1 MGILETNKQFDD
13 NLLRQ
18 KNPLLQFAGGFGN
31 AVNDAFKA
39 PVDTAKKEKDKLEK
53 KGFKGYVNEKKEQAE
68 KVMHAV
74 GNANK
79 EIVEHPKK
87 AVNATKNYIV
97 DTMKEEWEKA
107 KENPAATVGNVFG
120 NAALIALDA
129 GAANATGKVLNVGS
143 KAANTVGKN
152 VAKATHSGS
161 TANTATKKSITKTTP
176 LEYPANTPVKKG
188 TELPETKPDLNNN
201 EDMKVVNTP
210 KTQPNKESL
219 VDINSLKKNSTSN
232 VQPTINEQ
240 LYNMKNGDLRKA
252 PSDVEQLY
260 LEQYEKYPEEMF
272 KLNPTISTNT
282 RLMTDWAGD
291 LVGKAGYSDI
301 LRGQLFRGVRRNSTK
316 LPTMNMG
323 GDVGK
328 NFNRQ
333 VLGGH
338 DPYSLYHQNP
348 VFRRGSTVGFY
359 EPFYDTIN
367 IANKRYAQA
376 IYDYYGLKKP
386 TGDIYPHEVTH
397 KVIGNLEEEA
407 LKNPNNRKLS
417 EKINEMRTLV
427 GEPRE
432 SLSASEVLAN
442 AFPAALNP
450 KYQSPFAPS
459 YGTGK
464 LNDIQVL
471 RNTEDWWRKELAPYA
486 LKRQESLFKGSN
498 LANPQSSPDMSLFN
512 YMKMLDDEQYLKRME
527 DL

>member
-1 MGILETNKQFDD
+1 MGILETNKQFYD
-13 NLLRQ
+13 NMLRN
-18 KNPLLQFAGGFGN
+18 KTPLSQFLGGFGN
-31 AVNDAFKA
+31 AVNNAFKA
-39 PVDTAKKEKDKLEK
+39 PVDTVKKEKDKLEK

-68 KVMHAV
+68 KVIKKV
-74 GNANK
+74 NNANQ
-79 EIVEHPKK
+79 EIVKHPKK
-87 AVNATKNYIV
+87 AVNTTKNYIV

-107 KENPAATVGNVFG
+107 KENPAATAGNVFG
-120 NAALIALDA
+120 NAALMALDA
-129 GAANATGKVLNVGS
+129 GAANAAGKVLNIGS
-143 KAANTVGKN
+143 KAANTVEKS
-152 VAKATHSGS
+152 VAKATS
-161 TANTATKKSITKTTP
+161 ANTATKKSITKATP
-176 LEYPANTPVKKG
+176 LEYPANTPVKRG
-188 TELPETKPDLNNN
+188 TDFPETKPVLNNI

-210 KTQPNKESL
+210 KPQPNKESL
-219 VDINSLKKNSTSN
+219 VDINSLKKNPPSEA
-232 VQPTINEQ
+232 QPTINER
-240 LYNMKNGDLRKA
+240 LYDMKNGDLRKA

-272 KLNPTISTNT
+272 KLNPTIGTNT
-282 RLMTDWAGD
+282 RLMTDWAED

-316 LPTMNMG
+316 LPMMNME
-323 GDVGK
+323 GDAGK
-328 NFNRQ
+328 YFNRQ

-338 DPYSLYHQNP
+338 DPYSLYYQNP
-348 VFRRGSTVGFY
+348 VFRKGSTVGFY
-359 EPFYDTIN
+359 EPFYDTID

-376 IYDYYGLKKP
+376 IYDYYGLKKS

-407 LKNPNNRKLS
+407 SKNPNNMKLS

-432 SLSASEVLAN
+432 SLSGSEVLAN

-486 LKRQESLFKGSN
+486 LKREESLFKGSN
-498 LANPQSSPDMSLFN
+498 LAAPQSNPDMSLFD
-512 YMKMLDDEQYLKRME
+512 YMKMLDDEQNLKRME

>member
-1 MGILETNKQFDD
+1 MGILETNKEFYD
-13 NLLRQ
+13 NLLR
-18 KNPLLQFAGGFGN
+18 KKDPLSQFLGSFGN
-31 AVNDAFKA
+31 TVNDAFKI
-39 PVDTAKKEKDKLEK
+39 PVDTANKEIKQFKKEGANSYLNK
-53 KGFKGYVNEKKEQAE
+53 KVEQA
-68 KVMHAV
+68 KKTMKAV
-74 GNANK
+74 GNANQEMVK
-79 EIVEHPKK
+79 HPKEALK
-87 AVNATKNYIV
+87 TTKNFVV
-97 DTMKEEWEKA
+97 DTMKEEWEKI
-107 KENPAATVGNVFG
+107 KDNPAATAGNVLG
-120 NAALIALDA
+120 NAALMALDA
-129 GAANATGKVLNVGS
+129 GVANTAGKVLNVGS
-143 KAANTVGKN
+143 KAANTVEKS
-152 VAKATHSGS
+152 VAKATS
-161 TANTATKKSITKTTP
+161 ANTASKGITKTTS
-176 LEYPANTPVKKG
+176 LEYLANTPVKKG
-188 TELPETKPDLNNN
+188 TDFPETQPILKNM
-201 EDMKVVNTP
+201 EDMNVVNTP
-210 KTQPNKESL
+210 KPQPNKESL
-219 VDINSLKKNSTSN
+219 VDINSLKKNPPSE
-232 VQPTINEQ
+232 VQPTINER
-240 LYNMKNGDLRKA
+240 LYNMENGDLRKA

-260 LEQYEKYPEEMF
+260 LEQYRKYPAEMF
-272 KLNPTISTNT
+272 NINPTIGTNT

-291 LVGKAGYSDI
+291 LVGKAGYSDM

-323 GDVGK
+323 GDAGRY
-328 NFNRQ
+328 FNRQ
-333 VLGGH
+333 VHEGH
-338 DPYSLYHQNP
+338 DPYSLYYQNP

-432 SLSASEVLAN
+432 SLSGSEVLAN

-486 LKRQESLFKGSN
+486 LKREESLFKGSN
-498 LANPQSSPDMSLFN
+498 MAAPQSNPDMSLFD
-512 YMKMLDDEQYLKRME
+512 YMKMLDDEQNLKRME

>member
-1 MGILETNKQFDD
+1 MGILETNKEFYD
-13 NLLRQ
+13 NLLR
-18 KNPLLQFAGGFGN
+18 KKDPLSQFLGSFGN
-31 AVNDAFKA
+31 TVNDAFKA
-39 PVDTAKKEKDKLEK
+39 PVDAVNKEVNQFKKEGTGGYINKKVEQAKKM
-53 KGFKGYVNEKKEQAE
+53 A
-68 KVMHAV
+68 KVVH
-74 GNANK
+74 NANK
-79 EIVEHPKK
+79 EIVKHPQK
-87 AVNATKNYIV
+87 AVNTTKNYIV

-107 KENPAATVGNVFG
+107 KENPAATAGNVFG
-120 NAALIALDA
+120 NAALMALDA
-129 GAANATGKVLNVGS
+129 GAANAAGKVLNVGS
-143 KAANTVGKN
+143 KAANTVEKS
-152 VAKATHSGS
+152 VAKATS
-161 TANTATKKSITKTTP
+161 ANTATRKSITKATP

-188 TELPETKPDLNNN
+188 TDFPETQPILNNI

-210 KTQPNKESL
+210 KVQPNKESL
-219 VDINSLKKNSTSN
+219 VDINSLEKKPPSKA
-232 VQPTINEQ
+232 QPTINER
-240 LYNMKNGDLRKA
+240 LYNMENGDLRRA

-272 KLNPTISTNT
+272 KLNPTIGTNT

-291 LVGKAGYSDI
+291 LVGKEGYSDI

-323 GDVGK
+323 GAVGRD
-328 NFNRQ
+328 FNGKVFR
-333 VLGGH
+333 GI
-338 DPYSLYHQNP
+338 DPYSLYYQNP
-348 VFRRGSTVGFY
+348 VYRRGSTVGFY

-432 SLSASEVLAN
+432 SLSGSEVLAN

-450 KYQSPFAPS
+450 KYQSPVAPS

-471 RNTEDWWRKELAPYA
+471 RNTEDWWRKEIAPYA
-486 LKRQESLFKGSN
+486 LKRQESLFKGPN
-498 LANPQSSPDMSLFN
+498 LANPQSNPDMSLFD

>member
-1 MGILETNKQFDD
+1 MGILETNKQFYD
-13 NLLRQ
+13 NLLR
-18 KNPLLQFAGGFGN
+18 KKDPLSQFLGSFGN
-31 AVNDAFKA
+31 TVNDAFKV
-39 PVDTAKKEKDKLEK
+39 PVDTVKKEKNKLEK

-68 KVMHAV
+68 KVIKKV
-74 GNANK
+74 NNANR
-79 EIVEHPKK
+79 EIVKDPKK
-87 AVNATKNYIV
+87 AVNTTKNYIV

-107 KENPAATVGNVFG
+107 KENPAATAGSALG
-120 NAALIALDA
+120 NAALMALDA
-129 GAANATGKVLNVGS
+129 GAANAAGKVLNGAS
-143 KAANTVGKN
+143 KAANTVEKS
-152 VAKATHSGS
+152 VAKATS
-161 TANTATKKSITKTTP
+161 ANTANKGITKITP

-188 TELPETKPDLNNN
+188 TDFSE
-201 EDMKVVNTP
+201 
-210 KTQPNKESL
+210 TQPILKNMEDFKKVDNPKVQTNKESL
-219 VDINSLKKNSTSN
+219 TDINSLKKNPTSN

-240 LYNMKNGDLRKA
+240 LYNMSTGNLRKA

-260 LEQYEKYPEEMF
+260 LEQYRKYPAEMF
-272 KLNPTISTNT
+272 RLNPTRSTNT

-291 LVGKAGYSDI
+291 LVGKEGYSNV
-301 LRGQLFRGVRRNSTK
+301 LRGQINRGLRRNSAK

-323 GDVGK
+323 GDVGRD
-328 NFNRQ
+328 FNGKVFR
-333 VLGGH
+333 GI
-338 DPYSLYHQNP
+338 DPYGLYYQNP
-348 VFRRGSTVGFY
+348 VYRRGSTVGFY
-359 EPFYDTIN
+359 EPFYDTID

-432 SLSASEVLAN
+432 SLSGSEVLAN

-471 RNTEDWWRKELAPYA
+471 RNAEDWWRKELAPYA
-486 LKRQESLFKGSN
+486 LKRIENSIEGSN
-498 LANPQSSPDMSLFN
+498 LANPQSSPDMSLFD

>member
-1 MGILETNKQFDD
+1 MGILETNKQFYDD
-13 NLLRQ
+13 MLR
-18 KNPLLQFAGGFGN
+18 KKDPLSQFLGSFGN
-31 AVNDAFKA
+31 TVNDAFKV
-39 PVDTAKKEKDKLEK
+39 PVDVVKKEKDKLEK

-68 KVMHAV
+68 KVMHTV
-74 GNANK
+74 GSANQ
-79 EIVEHPKK
+79 EIVKDPKK
-87 AVNATKNYIV
+87 AVNTTKNYIV
-97 DTMKEEWEKA
+97 NNIKENVQKA
-107 KENPAATVGNVFG
+107 VENPAATAGNVLG
-120 NAALIALDA
+120 NAALMALDA
-129 GAANATGKVLNVGS
+129 GTANAAGKVLNVGS
-143 KAANTVGKN
+143 KAVNTVEKS
-152 VAKATHSGS
+152 VAKATS
-161 TANTATKKSITKTTP
+161 ANTASKGITKVTPSDYHTNTVVKNTTDF
-176 LEYPANTPVKKG
+176 
-188 TELPETKPDLNNN
+188 PETQPILKNI

-219 VDINSLKKNSTSN
+219 VDINSLKKNPPSE
-232 VQPTINEQ
+232 VQPTINER

-260 LEQYEKYPEEMF
+260 LEQYKKYPEEMF
-272 KLNPTISTNT
+272 KLNPTIGTNT
-282 RLMTDWAGD
+282 RLMTDWAED

-323 GDVGK
+323 GAVGRD
-328 NFNRQ
+328 FNGKVSR
-333 VLGGH
+333 GI
-338 DPYSLYHQNP
+338 DPYGLYYQNP
-348 VFRRGSTVGFY
+348 VYRKGSTVGFY
-359 EPFYDTIN
+359 EPFYDTID

-417 EKINEMRTLV
+417 EKINEIRTLV

-432 SLSASEVLAN
+432 SLSGSEVLAN

-486 LKRQESLFKGSN
+486 LKRVENSIKGSN

>member
-1 MGILETNKQFDD
+1 MGILETNKQFYD
-13 NLLRQ
+13 NLLR
-18 KNPLLQFAGGFGN
+18 KKDPLSQFVGSFGN
-31 AVNDAFKA
+31 VVNDAFKV
-39 PVDTAKKEKDKLEK
+39 PVDTAKKEKGKLEK

-79 EIVEHPKK
+79 EMVKHPKK
-87 AVNATKNYIV
+87 AVNTTKNYIV

-107 KENPAATVGNVFG
+107 KENPAATAGNVFG
-120 NAALIALDA
+120 NAALMALDA
-129 GAANATGKVLNVGS
+129 GAANAAGKVFNVGS
-143 KAANTVGKN
+143 KAANTVEKG
-152 VAKATHSGS
+152 VQKASS
-161 TANTATKKSITKTTP
+161 ANTASKGITKSTP
-176 LEYPANTPVKKG
+176 LEYPTNTPVKRG
-188 TELPETKPDLNNN
+188 TNFPEAEPNLKNM
-201 EDMKVVNTP
+201 EDIKVVNTP
-210 KTQPNKESL
+210 KPQHHKESL
-219 VDINSLKKNSTSN
+219 TDINSLKKNPPSKA
-232 VQPTINEQ
+232 QPTINEQ
-240 LYNMKNGDLRKA
+240 LYDMKNGDLRKA

-260 LEQYEKYPEEMF
+260 LEQYRKYPTEMF
-272 KLNPTISTNT
+272 ELNPTRSTNT
-282 RLMTDWAGD
+282 RLMTDWAED
-291 LVGKAGYSDI
+291 LVGKLGYSDI
-301 LRGQLFRGVRRNSTK
+301 LRGQLFRGLRRNSTK

-323 GDVGK
+323 GDVGRD
-328 NFNRQ
+328 FNGKVFR
-333 VLGGH
+333 GI
-338 DPYSLYHQNP
+338 DPYGLYYQNP
-348 VFRRGSTVGFY
+348 VYRRGSTVGFY
-359 EPFYDTIN
+359 EPFYDTID

-407 LKNPNNRKLS
+407 SKNPDNRKLS

-486 LKRQESLFKGSN
+486 LKRVENSIEGPN
-498 LANPQSSPDMSLFN
+498 LANPQSNPDMSLFD
-512 YMKMLDDEQYLKRME
+512 YMKILDDEQYLKRMK

>member
-1 MGILETNKQFDD
+1 M
-13 NLLRQ
+13 
-18 KNPLLQFAGGFGN
+18 
-31 AVNDAFKA
+31 
-39 PVDTAKKEKDKLEK
+39 
-53 KGFKGYVNEKKEQAE
+53 
-68 KVMHAV
+68 
-74 GNANK
+74 
-79 EIVEHPKK
+79 
-87 AVNATKNYIV
+87 
-97 DTMKEEWEKA
+97 
-107 KENPAATVGNVFG
+107 
-120 NAALIALDA
+120 DA
-129 GAANATGKVLNVGS
+129 GVANTAGKVLNVGS
-143 KAANTVGKN
+143 KAANAVEKG
-152 VAKATHSGS
+152 VEKATSLGHS
-161 TANTATKKSITKTTP
+161 ANTATKKSITKSTP

-188 TELPETKPDLNNN
+188 TDFPETQPILKNI
-201 EDMKVVNTP
+201 EDMKVVNTS
-210 KTQPNKESL
+210 KTQPNIESL
-219 VDINSLKKNSTSN
+219 VDINSLKKNSSSN

-240 LYNMKNGDLRKA
+240 LYDMKKGDLRKA

-260 LEQYEKYPEEMF
+260 LEQYRKYPAEMF
-272 KLNPTISTNT
+272 KLNPTIGTNT
-282 RLMTDWAGD
+282 RLMTDWAED
-291 LVGKAGYSDI
+291 LVGKAGYSDM
-301 LRGQLFRGVRRNSTK
+301 LRGQLFRGIRRNSTK

-328 NFNRQ
+328 YFNRQ
-333 VLGGH
+333 VLEGY
-338 DPYSLYHQNP
+338 DPYWLYSQNP
-348 VFRRGSTVGFY
+348 IFKRGSTVGFY

-376 IYDYYGLKKP
+376 IYDYYGLKKS

-432 SLSASEVLAN
+432 LLNRSEVLAN
-442 AFPAALNP
+442 ALPAALNP

-486 LKRQESLFKGSN
+486 LKRIENSIEGSN

>member
-1 MGILETNKQFDD
+1 MGILETNKQFYD
-13 NLLRQ
+13 NMLS
-18 KNPLLQFAGGFGN
+18 NPNALSQFLGSVGN
-31 AVNDAFKA
+31 KINNSFKEPLDAVNKEVKQF
-39 PVDTAKKEKDKLEK
+39 KKEGANGYINKKIEQVEK
-53 KGFKGYVNEKKEQAE
+53 AAKTVNAAHKEL
-68 KVMHAV
+68 M
-74 GNANK
+74 N
-79 EIVEHPKK
+79 HPKETLK
-87 AVNATKNYIV
+87 KTKNSIV
-97 DTMKEEWEKA
+97 NTMKEEWEKA
-107 KENPAATVGNVFG
+107 KENPAAAAGNAFGEVLVDALPVGGLGKLSKGVGNG
-120 NAALIALDA
+120 
-129 GAANATGKVLNVGS
+129 
-143 KAANTVGKN
+143 
-152 VAKATHSGS
+152 AKAVEKGVKKANSVN
-161 TANTATKKSITKTTP
+161 TANKGITKATP
-176 LEYPANTPVKKG
+176 LEYPANTPVKRG
-188 TELPETKPDLNNN
+188 TDFPETQPILNNI
-201 EDMKVVNTP
+201 EDMKVVKTP
-210 KTQPNKESL
+210 KTQPVKEDL
-219 VDINSLKKNSTSN
+219 TDINSLKKNPPLEA
-232 VQPTINEQ
+232 QPPINEQ

-252 PSDVEQLY
+252 PSDIEQLY
-260 LEQYEKYPEEMF
+260 LEQYRKYPEEMF
-272 KLNPTISTNT
+272 GANPTIGTNT
-282 RLMTDWAGD
+282 RLMTDWAED

-328 NFNRQ
+328 HFNRQ
-333 VLGGH
+333 VLEGH
-338 DPYSLYHQNP
+338 DPYSLYYQNP
-348 VFRRGSTVGFY
+348 VFRKGSTVGFY

-376 IYDYYGLKKP
+376 IYDYYGLKKS

-432 SLSASEVLAN
+432 SLSGSEVLAN

-471 RNTEDWWRKELAPYA
+471 RNAEDWWRKELAPYA
-486 LKRQESLFKGSN
+486 LKRVENSIQGSN